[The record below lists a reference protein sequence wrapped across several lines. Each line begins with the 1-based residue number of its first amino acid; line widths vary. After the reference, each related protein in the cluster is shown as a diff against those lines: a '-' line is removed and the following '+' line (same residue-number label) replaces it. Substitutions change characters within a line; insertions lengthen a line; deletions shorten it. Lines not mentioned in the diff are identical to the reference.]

1 MTRRALVA
9 RLDSVGD
16 VLLSGPAV
24 RAIADSPE
32 IDEVW
37 FLCSSIGAH
46 TARMLPGVDRVL
58 VWDCPWI
65 TASAPRL
72 STDHLRELDWLVA
85 RCRPDIAV
93 ILTSFHQSPLP
104 LALQL
109 RLAGIPR
116 IVGASVDYA
125 GPLLDVRLVPGEDFS
140 EDQPEPLRALAIAAA
155 AGFRPAPGDDGG
167 LRVDVSAALPDSISA
182 LLASSGS
189 PSPSYVVVHPG
200 ASVSSRR
207 WPAESHRQT
216 VRLLHEAGVEVVV
229 TGGPSET
236 ELTAT
241 VAGSEAVDLGGDTP
255 LPVLAAVLARASV
268 VVTGNT
274 GPAHL
279 AAAVRTPVVSL
290 FSPVVP
296 AVRWAPYGV
305 PHVLLGDQD
314 AACRGTRATECPVA
328 GHPCLGSV
336 TPQRVVEACFE
347 LAPQLARSARLSE
360 VRS

>member
-1 MTRRALVA
+1 MTRRALVS

-24 RAIADSPE
+24 RAIADSPDV
-32 IDEVW
+32 DEVW
-37 FLCSSIGAH
+37 FLCSSIGASA
-46 TARMLPGVDRVL
+46 ARLLPGVHRVL

-65 TASAPRL
+65 TASAPPL
-72 STDHLRELDWLVA
+72 TAAHMLELDGLIA
-85 RCRPDIAV
+85 DCRPDVAV

-109 RLAGIPR
+109 RLAGVPR

-140 EDQPEPLRALAIAAA
+140 EDQPEPIRALAIAGA
-155 AGFRPAPGDDGG
+155 AGFTPASGDDDG
-167 LRVDVSAALPDSISA
+167 LRIEGAGALPDAVAA
-182 LLASSGS
+182 LEN
-189 PSPSYVVVHPG
+189 YVVVHPG
-200 ASVSSRR
+200 ASVSARR
-207 WPAESHRQT
+207 WPAENHRRT
-216 VRLLHEAGVEVVV
+216 VELLREAGVRVVV
-229 TGGPSET
+229 TGGPDEVD
-236 ELTAT
+236 LTAE
-241 VAGSEAVDLGGDTP
+241 VAGAEAVDLGGDTP
-255 LPVLAAVLARASV
+255 LPTLAAVLARASV

-296 AVRWAPYGV
+296 ALRWAPYGV

-314 AACRGTRATECPVA
+314 AVCRGTRAQECPVE
-328 GHPCLGSV
+328 GHPCLTSV
-336 TPQRVVEACFE
+336 TPQRVVEACLE
-347 LAPQLARSARLSE
+347 LAPQLAGLAG

>member
-32 IDEVW
+32 VDEVW
-37 FLCSSIGAH
+37 FLCSSIGADA
-46 TARMLPGVDRVL
+46 ARLLPGVDHVL

-65 TASAPRL
+65 TASAPPL
-72 STDHLRELDWLVA
+72 TAEHLAALDTLVA
-85 RCRPDIAV
+85 HCSPGIAV

-109 RLAGIPR
+109 RLAGVPR

-125 GPLLDVRLVPGEDFS
+125 GPLLDVRLVPGEDFD
-140 EDQPEPLRALAIAAA
+140 EDQPEALRALAIAAA
-155 AGFRPAPGDDGG
+155 AGFTPAPADDGG
-167 LRVDVSAALPDSISA
+167 LRIEADALLPPGVSA
-182 LLASSGS
+182 LASGDAAARD
-189 PSPSYVVVHPG
+189 YVVVHPG

-207 WPAESHRQT
+207 WPAENHRQT
-216 VRLLHEAGVEVVV
+216 VLLLNEAGIDVVV
-229 TGGPSET
+229 TGGPAEI
-236 ELTAT
+236 ELTAA

-255 LPVLAAVLARASV
+255 LPTLAAVLAGASV

-296 AVRWAPYGV
+296 ASRWAPYGV

-314 AACRGTRATECPVA
+314 AACRGTRAQECPVA
-328 GHPCLGSV
+328 GHPCLTSV
-336 TPQRVVEACFE
+336 TPQRVMDACLE
-347 LAPQLARSARLSE
+347 LAPQLADLAG

>member
-24 RAIADSPE
+24 RAVAGSPDV
-32 IDEVW
+32 DEVW
-37 FLCSSIGAH
+37 FLCSSIGVEA
-46 TARMLPGVDRVL
+46 ARLLPGVDRVL

-65 TASAPRL
+65 TAGAPPVTAAHLAVLDRL
-72 STDHLRELDWLVA
+72 VED
-85 RCRPDIAV
+85 CRPEVAV

-109 RLAGIPR
+109 RLAGVPR

-125 GPLLDVRLVPGEDFS
+125 GSLLDVRLRPGEDFS

-155 AGFRPAPGDDGG
+155 GGFTLAPGDDGG
-167 LRVDVSAALPDSISA
+167 LRIDSAAAPPDAVAGLSD
-182 LLASSGS
+182 
-189 PSPSYVVVHPG
+189 YVVVHPG
-200 ASVSSRR
+200 ASVSARR
-207 WPAESHRQT
+207 WPAENHRQT
-216 VRLLHEAGVEVVV
+216 VKLLAEAGIGVVV

-236 ELTAT
+236 ALTRE
-241 VAGSEAVDLGGDTP
+241 VAGDDGIDLGGDTP
-255 LPVLAAVLARASV
+255 LPVLAAVLDRASV

-296 AVRWAPYGV
+296 ASRWAPYGV
-305 PHVLLGDQD
+305 PRVILGDQN
-314 AACRGTRATECPVA
+314 AACRDSRAQECPVP
-328 GHPCLGSV
+328 GHPCLTLV
-336 TPQRVVEACFE
+336 QPQRVVDACVE
-347 LAPQLARSARLSE
+347 LAPQLGLLTGAAS
-360 VRS
+360 